1 MIEVGDIIKRYKKPS
16 SRSADYYIVI
26 GKSHSSRSKS
36 SLYIVGFYNDKTVST
51 GWVLHEIYFDNFKAV
66 GHIDI
71 NAQIDKEIKLITEP
85 ITVYGK
91 TMCVSDWIRK
101 LQIPMRTIYR
111 RVEQGNVFAED
122 YIKEIIK
129 IKGVKL

>member
-1 MIEVGDIIKRYKKPS
+1 MVAKDQ
-16 SRSADYYIVI
+16 
-26 GKSHSSRSKS
+26 
-36 SLYIVGFYNDKTVST
+36 T
-51 GWVLHEIYFDNFKAV
+51 
-66 GHIDI
+66 
-71 NAQIDKEIKLITEP
+71 

-111 RVEQGNVFAED
+111 RVEQGNVFAEN